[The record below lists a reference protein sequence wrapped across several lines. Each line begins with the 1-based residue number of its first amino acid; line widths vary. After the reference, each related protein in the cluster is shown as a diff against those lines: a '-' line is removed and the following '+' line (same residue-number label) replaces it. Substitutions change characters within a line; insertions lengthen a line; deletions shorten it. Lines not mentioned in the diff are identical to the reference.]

1 MNEKELEQVLEII
14 QTIPVGEGNESA
26 KLLMKMAADSIAMD
40 KLKVLPDTPR
50 RRAIKARTEAPPK
63 GGNTRNE
70 EVGYLKFTKKELAIM
85 PKSFQSAFI
94 IDNRIVKYRFYE
106 GLFQARYRRDGY
118 NIEVA
123 SKDFDTMKRKFI
135 ERLTGRV
142 EPQKKHFHIRFC
154 EYAEEW
160 LKLKKQTTKPSTYKE
175 YERMYNT
182 SIKPVFE
189 GYTLTEITR
198 TFVQEFL
205 FKYVGEGKHRTADK
219 LKLLLNC
226 IFDMAAEDYQFPS
239 PMKKIVLPYHES
251 KKGSAFTKEEET
263 RLVEFCKEKQDN
275 AASSALLVLLYFG
288 LRQSELKSL
297 RIVDGKYL
305 ECETS
310 KELLGRNVVIRRIPF
325 TPVFRRVLAYVDFE
339 KAKET
344 NPRTVATTLKR
355 LFPKHH
361 PHELRYTYITRC
373 KECGVNPELVM
384 LWDGHSQ
391 DSDVKTSRVDRGYT
405 DYSEDYILAEAE
417 KVNYLLEK
425 VA

>member
-1 MNEKELEQVLEII
+1 MNEKELEQVLALI
-14 QTIPVGEGNESA
+14 QKTPVGEGNESA

-40 KLKVLPDTPR
+40 KLKTLPDTPR
-50 RRAIKARTEAPPK
+50 RRAIVSRTEKPPK

-94 IDNRIVKYRFYE
+94 IDNRIVKYRFYA

-226 IFDMAAEDYQFPS
+226 IFDMATEDYQIPS

-297 RIVDGKYL
+297 RIVDEKYL